1 MYDNSTPIDGKVSS
15 GISALITAINNF
27 PQEWALTL
35 CVGKRNLWPNW
46 NKAKLDRD
54 RLLTAIRS
62 QTNHEGKKTAWTGVS
77 IVTGPLSGGIMA
89 IDFDGPAAWKK
100 YLELSDNQA
109 PPFTLHW
116 TSGKIGH
123 FQILLSVPPEKWEGL
138 KPQKIELE
146 NSNKLELRWNQC
158 STLPPSI
165 HPDTQKPYRWE
176 SDADTPIA
184 ECPDFILDLM
194 REPSTLG
201 VELPKNSS
209 SKNTICVDEKSLV
222 DVLET
227 DILPRLD
234 AEEFYGGY
242 LKLKTSGKNLV
253 GLCPFHDEKSPSFTI
268 SPDTKLFKCF
278 GCDCGGGPV
287 QFLHQIKGGSGS
299 PTGKDFAEVVRELAD
314 RVGVKIGDR
323 KLKQNLES
331 KISNSEPSKVLTHP
345 RFETSSLENLGDEI
359 DELLEA
365 DLKRSTLKL
374 EILKLSEKYRRQEK
388 EIWHLYKTRE
398 EEQEQADNRE
408 DVAAEVARLLN
419 SKKSQINIAE
429 IIPVGL
435 AAPID
440 KLAKML
446 NLKPECY
453 LTTLL
458 TQVSSLFKVGSEIKL
473 RNDTNYRVTPN
484 YFAGIVAESSQKKS
498 PIMREI
504 IDRPMQ
510 PLRERAR
517 KEFEKAQEAYEKEL
531 ADWRTAKGEDK
542 GVAPKPPR
550 QKLYSFSKTTGEG
563 ILYQVAEHPDQALMY
578 RCDELAGLFKS
589 ANQYRGGKG
598 SDDEDLLEFWN
609 GTGSTVLRASG
620 VKADLDGLLLSVFG
634 TIQPDVLASLL
645 KDCSDSN
652 GKFARFDFVIQ
663 PLAASK
669 LSLDDSGSFDLTPML
684 SGLYQKIDA
693 LPALKLELEPDAKRY
708 FTEFYNKAEDKR
720 VAEPMQGKRA
730 MIGKAPEKV
739 GKLAGVLHALNCTFN
754 DQPVTPR
761 IPKSIVKAAVKFVI
775 FTANQI
781 DVLYTEFSDRTALAP
796 NLVKI
801 LALAE
806 RKGGAVSVR
815 DLSTSFTQKYR
826 PTTQQVREWF
836 NELVDLKYG
845 EVTVKGQK
853 ITFTLYPHPQLPT
866 LNSNP
871 STASDWNAH
880 TSNSDYPHLPTDNP
894 SSVGKCGQSV
904 GSATHTSKPLPNK
917 GLEPSVGSV
926 GKVSPSL
933 QNSHGLMM
941 SCTTGNPTQTKTV
954 KAKKGLRVRYIGT
967 KYAEQLAGLELVVD
981 AISKYREITCIKPDG
996 SFTTWLDP
1004 KDLEATD

>member
-1 MYDNSTPIDGKVSS
+1 MYDNSTPIGGKISS
-15 GISALITAINNF
+15 VRAALINAISKM
-27 PQEWALTL
+27 PESWALTL
-35 CVGKRNLWPNW
+35 CVDKRNLWPNW
-46 NKAKLDRD
+46 NKTKLDRD
-54 RLLTAIRS
+54 RLIEAIRS
-62 QTNHEGKKTAWTGVS
+62 QTNHEGKKTLWTGVS
-77 IVTGPLSGGIMA
+77 IVTGPLSSGIMA

-109 PPFTLHW
+109 PPFTNHW
-116 TSGKIGH
+116 TSGKPGH

-146 NSNKLELRWNQC
+146 NGNKLELRWNQC

-165 HPDTQKPYRWE
+165 HPDTGKPYFWE
-176 SDADTPIA
+176 SDTDTPIA

-194 REPSTLG
+194 REVPAI
-201 VELPKNSS
+201 ELPQKPKPENPISADA
-209 SKNTICVDEKSLV
+209 DEKSLV
-222 DVLET
+222 DKLEQE
-227 DILPRLD
+227 ILPRLD
-234 AEEFYGGY
+234 AEEFYGSY
-242 LKLKTSGKNLV
+242 IKLKTSGKNLK
-253 GLCPFHDEKSPSFTI
+253 GLCPFHDEKTASFTI
-268 SPDTKLFKCF
+268 SPEEKTFHCF
-278 GCDCGGGPV
+278 GCSVGGGPV
-287 QFLHQIKGGSGS
+287 QFIHQLRGGSGS
-299 PTGKDFAEVVRELAD
+299 PTGKDFYSVVMELAD

-323 KLKQNLES
+323 KFKQNPKSDNVLQHPTTNNVVRPKEFQIPDISELGEEIENLLES
-331 KISNSEPSKVLTHP
+331 DLKKSQLQLKISELAQKFRVNS
-345 RFETSSLENLGDEI
+345 
-359 DELLEA
+359 A
-365 DLKRSTLKL
+365 DVWK
-374 EILKLSEKYRRQEK
+374 IYRD
-388 EIWHLYKTRE
+388 RE
-398 EEQEQADNRE
+398 QEQEQADNRE
-408 DVAAEVARLLN
+408 DVATEVARLLN

-435 AAPID
+435 AAPIE

-458 TQVSSLFKVGSEIKL
+458 TQISSLFKVGSEIKL

-517 KEFEKAQEAYEKEL
+517 KEFEKAQEAYEREL
-531 ADWRTAKGEDK
+531 ATWRAAKGEDK

-669 LSLDDSGSFDLTPML
+669 LSLEDSGSFDLTPML
-684 SGLYQKIDA
+684 SSLYQKIDA

-754 DQPVTPR
+754 DQPVTSR
-761 IPKSIVKAAVKFVI
+761 IPKSIVQAAVKFVI

-806 RKGGAVSVR
+806 AKGGTVSAR
-815 DLSTSFTQKYR
+815 DVTQAFDSKHR
-826 PTTQQVREWF
+826 PSKQQIQEWF
-836 NELVDLKYG
+836 AELIEMKYG
-845 EVTVKGQK
+845 ETTIKGQRISFTISPHSTVSTVAPNRDGESDTHIHTSLSTVSTVSTVKQ
-853 ITFTLYPHPQLPT
+853 P
-866 LNSNP
+866 
-871 STASDWNAH
+871 
-880 TSNSDYPHLPTDNP
+880 DNVK
-894 SSVGKCGQSV
+894 SVDKCG
-904 GSATHTSKPLPNK
+904 
-917 GLEPSVGSV
+917 
-926 GKVSPSL
+926 
-933 QNSHGLMM
+933 
-941 SCTTGNPTQTKTV
+941 
-954 KAKKGLRVRYIGT
+954 
-967 KYAEQLAGLELVVD
+967 
-981 AISKYREITCIKPDG
+981 
-996 SFTTWLDP
+996 
-1004 KDLEATD
+1004 